1 MRGGDGGAG
10 TPIPRGAPVPKP
22 PRKTAPTRNGVIRRH
37 LPGFQGRKGPRAR
50 SRVRRGV
57 RVSPGAPGRVPGGRQ
72 PGPSDWPVFAR

>member
-10 TPIPRGAPVPKP
+10 TLIPRGVPVPKP

-50 SRVRRGV
+50 SRVRRGG